1 MDSAGKEAPNQQL
14 SETTANPS
22 NLGNVS
28 NIRDPRYSQE
38 QAKAQAGA
46 KKRLG
51 LASNI
56 GVPGQKPFGLMN
68 K

>member
-1 MDSAGKEAPNQQL
+1 MQMEKRTSHVTENNKNVTSPNQQQSSNGGKQQQDMQVREL

-38 QAKAQAGA
+38 MMM
-46 KKRLG
+46 L
-51 LASNI
+51 
-56 GVPGQKPFGLMN
+56 
-68 K
+68 